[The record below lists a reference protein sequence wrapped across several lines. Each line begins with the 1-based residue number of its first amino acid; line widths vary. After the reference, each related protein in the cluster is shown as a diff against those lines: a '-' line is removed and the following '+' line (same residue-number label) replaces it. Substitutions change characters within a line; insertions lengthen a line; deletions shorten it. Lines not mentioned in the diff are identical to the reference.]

1 MFPSHGAAGSATDF
15 DAAPSRAARPLAR
28 RHRVGRWTPRP
39 APLGFRVVISR
50 TCTHSVTPCS
60 CDGEQ
65 AVADGG
71 QLSRLGGHVADG
83 AESRPTPGC
92 RGRSDPN
99 PRLAYGMI
107 FTLVSDL
114 AGLRSGVA
122 CSVMAR
128 VSLRVIG
135 F

>member
-15 DAAPSRAARPLAR
+15 DGAPSRAARPLAR

-39 APLGFRVVISR
+39 APLGFRVADLAHVPAFGHAMLR
-50 TCTHSVTPCS
+50 

-71 QLSRLGGHVADG
+71 PLSRLGGHVADG
-83 AESRPTPGC
+83 AEPRPTPGC

-99 PRLAYGMI
+99 PRLAYG
-107 FTLVSDL
+107 
-114 AGLRSGVA
+114 
-122 CSVMAR
+122 
-128 VSLRVIG
+128 
-135 F
+135 